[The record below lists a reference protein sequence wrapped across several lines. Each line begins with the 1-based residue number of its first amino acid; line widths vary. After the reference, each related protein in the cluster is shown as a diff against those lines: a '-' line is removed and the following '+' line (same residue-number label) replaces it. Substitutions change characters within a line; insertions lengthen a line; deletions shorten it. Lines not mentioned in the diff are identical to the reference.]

1 MTIRETI
8 QILEEDRRQLKEENR
23 QLKEEIFKLKL
34 EIKKLKTIKVLD
46 TPVIEEAESQLTADV
61 ANVDGETYA
70 DIVESDT
77 VSIDDVV
84 EEQKPKKSRKKKVEP
99 VEEPIE
105 NV

>member
-46 TPVIEEAESQLTADV
+46 TPVIEEVESQLTADV
-61 ANVDGETYA
+61 VEDG
-70 DIVESDT
+70 S

-84 EEQKPKKSRKKKVEP
+84 EEQKPKRSRRRKNVESI
-99 VEEPIE
+99 EEPE

>member
-8 QILEEDRRQLKEENR
+8 QILEEDRR

-46 TPVIEEAESQLTADV
+46 TPVIEEVESQLTA
-61 ANVDGETYA
+61 
-70 DIVESDT
+70 
-77 VSIDDVV
+77 DVV
-84 EEQKPKKSRKKKVEP
+84 EEQKPKRSRRRKNVESI
-99 VEEPIE
+99 EEPE

>member
-46 TPVIEEAESQLTADV
+46 IPVIEEVESQLTA
-61 ANVDGETYA
+61 
-70 DIVESDT
+70 
-77 VSIDDVV
+77 DVV
-84 EEQKPKKSRKKKVEP
+84 EEQKPKRSRRRKNVESI
-99 VEEPIE
+99 EEPE